1 MFLQGE
7 TLTQAQE
14 PRSPGASQPRSRQL
28 DHPRKVHAVCPG
40 MVGGG
45 SRLLSCPKSRP
56 RPKTWEMCTSHRS
69 TQLYPA
75 VLGYPSSGPLSPVPP
90 QTRSETQRPPPSG
103 RSSSVCELPQDSQE
117 LENHAARKNL
127 GDQPSHVTIRKQAPV
142 TGSQTGLTSTA
153 KLASQ
158 CSFLPDTDVPI
169 VMPRKPEAGSEVAAT

>member
-14 PRSPGASQPRSRQL
+14 PRAREPPSNGPGSWTTPGQWT
-28 DHPRKVHAVCPG
+28 AVCPG
-40 MVGGG
+40 MVGG

-56 RPKTWEMCTSHRS
+56 LPTTWEMCTSHRS

-103 RSSSVCELPQDSQE
+103 RSSSVCELPQDGQE

-127 GDQPSHVTIRKQAPV
+127 GDQPSHFTIRKQAPV

-153 KLASQ
+153 RLATQ

-169 VMPRKPEAGSEVAAT
+169 VMPPKPEAGSEVAAT